1 MSETIGNID
10 ATAPLWNGADFM
22 TLKGIV
28 QLLSNASYHYA
39 DDSRGE
45 WGRASL
51 AKMEA
56 AAAIINQHKLRFYA
70 IEALYKE
77 APQLFVL
84 GDLINAVL
92 KDARK

>member
-1 MSETIGNID
+1 MSETIGNIH

-28 QLLSNASYHYA
+28 QLLSRASYHYA
-39 DDSRGE
+39 DDSGGE
-45 WGRASL
+45 WGRANL

-56 AAAIINQHKLRFYA
+56 AAIINQHQLGFTA

>member
-1 MSETIGNID
+1 MTETIGKIN

-28 QLLSNASYHYA
+28 QLLSSASYHYA
-39 DDSRGE
+39 DDSGRE

-51 AKMEA
+51 AKME

>member
-22 TLKGIV
+22 ALKGIV
-28 QLLSNASYHYA
+28 QLLSSASYHYA
-39 DDSRGE
+39 DDSGAGM
-45 WGRASL
+45 GRANL
-51 AKMEA
+51 AKME
-56 AAAIINQHKLRFYA
+56 AAAIINQHKLSFYA

-77 APQLFVL
+77 APQLL
-84 GDLINAVL
+84 RLSDLINAVL

>member
-1 MSETIGNID
+1 MSETIGNIN

-22 TLKGIV
+22 VLKGIV
-28 QLLSNASYHYA
+28 QLLSSASYHYA
-39 DDSRGE
+39 DDSGGE

-56 AAAIINQHKLRFYA
+56 AAIINQHKLSFYA
-70 IEALYKE
+70 IKALYEE

>member
-1 MSETIGNID
+1 MSETIGNIN

-22 TLKGIV
+22 ALKGIV

-39 DDSRGE
+39 DDSGGE

-56 AAAIINQHKLRFYA
+56 AAIINQHKLSFYA

-77 APQLFVL
+77 APQLFAL

>member
-1 MSETIGNID
+1 MTPHIGGIPAD
-10 ATAPLWNGADFM
+10 APVFNRTPYM
-22 TLKGIV
+22 TLVGIV
-28 QLLSNASYHYA
+28 ELLSKASYHYA
-39 DDSRGE
+39 DDSGGE

-56 AAAIINQHKLRFYA
+56 AAIINQHKLSFYA